1 VTVPG
6 PAGVARG
13 AGYDRRV
20 THRLPIVAACAAILV
35 APSAAAAHTGID
47 TTTPADGANLQ
58 TAPAAVVARY
68 AEPLAEVVQAD
79 VTVDGAAVA
88 GVRARLAAG
97 DASQVRIPLPA
108 TARSGRFEV
117 RWTVRGADTHLLEG
131 TVSFTVARPPRR
143 ADLQRIAAALDDA
156 AAALRAT
163 ATATGT

>member
-1 VTVPG
+1 MTVPAS
-6 PAGVARG
+6 AGGVRG
-13 AGYDRRV
+13 ADYDRRM
-20 THRLPIVAACAAILV
+20 THRLTIVAACAAVLV
-35 APSAAAAHTGID
+35 APSAAAAHTAID

-58 TAPAAVVARY
+58 PAPAVVVARY
-68 AEPLAEVVQAD
+68 AEPLAEVVRAG

-131 TVSFTVARPPRR
+131 TVAFTVARPTLQ
-143 ADLQRIAAALDDA
+143 ADLRRVATALDDA
-156 AAALRAT
+156 AAALRA
-163 ATATGT
+163 AAGGI